1 MSMVFKEK
9 EIPECKFSM
18 TEGGICPDRFTYDRH
33 FPPKFS
39 TFNYSF
45 LLTGAIVCVKKKTG
59 A

>member
-1 MSMVFKEK
+1 MQVFDDRGSDMSRS
-9 EIPECKFSM
+9 IHIRSPLS
-18 TEGGICPDRFTYDRH
+18 
-33 FPPKFS
+33 PKFS